1 MISSVIKEATM
12 PAHQKLEKEVILK
25 LKAIRSD
32 EDYAALLKNFNDYFN
47 ALENAISPYI
57 THEVLSDY
65 SQRRNSAYIK
75 QDIAEL
81 GGDPAAAE
89 SIEVPEIKDAL
100 DAMAALYVMEGSIMG
115 GKIIVQMLAKA
126 NITKGVSF
134 FTGYGEDTGRMW
146 GTFIQALDKTGTNEN
161 DENRAIRIANDTFN
175 CFAKVF

>member
-1 MISSVIKEATM
+1 M

-32 EDYAALLKNFNDYFN
+32 KDYAALLKNFNDYFN
-47 ALENAISPYI
+47 SLENAIAPYI
-57 THEVLSDY
+57 TPDVLADY

-81 GGDPAAAE
+81 GGDPAATAV
-89 SIEVPEIKDAL
+89 EVPEIKNAL
-100 DAMAALYVMEGSIMG
+100 EAMAALYVMEGSIMG

-134 FTGYGEDTGRMW
+134 FSGYGEDTGKMW
-146 GTFIQALDKTGTNEN
+146 GTFVQALDRTGTNED
-161 DENRAIRIANDTFN
+161 DENTAVKIANETFN
-175 CFAKVF
+175 CFAKVFEN

>member
-1 MISSVIKEATM
+1 MISSIIKEATM

-32 EDYAALLKNFNDYFN
+32 EDYAALLKNFNNYFD

-57 THEVLSDY
+57 TPNVLADY
-65 SQRRNSAYIK
+65 NERRNSAYLK
-75 QDIAEL
+75 KDIAEL
-81 GGDPAAAE
+81 GGDPAAVTV
-89 SIEVPEIKDAL
+89 EVPEIKNEL
-100 DAMAALYVMEGSIMG
+100 EAMAALYVMEGSIMG

-134 FTGYGEDTGRMW
+134 FSGYGEDTGKMW
-146 GTFIQALDKTGTNEN
+146 GTFVQALDKTGKNEE
-161 DENRAIRIANDTFN
+161 DENTAVKIANETFN